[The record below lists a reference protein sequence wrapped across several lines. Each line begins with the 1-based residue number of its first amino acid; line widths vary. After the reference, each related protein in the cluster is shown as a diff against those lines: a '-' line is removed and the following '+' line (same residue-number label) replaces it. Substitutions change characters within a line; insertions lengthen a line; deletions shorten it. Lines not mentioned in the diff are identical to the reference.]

1 MARSRL
7 IPFLVP
13 ICYVLLAAWVSLPA
27 RAGDNWSVIPP
38 QELALK
44 DDPISPGAHAV
55 ILYRETKADHDFH
68 HEWNY
73 YRIKILTEEGRK
85 YADIEI
91 LFDKDISRIED
102 IKARTVSPD
111 GTVVRFRG
119 KVFEKPV
126 VKSRW
131 LKYLAKTFTLPNVE
145 VGSIIEYQYK
155 LRWPDG
161 IVLFPPW
168 IVQTELSLL
177 RGRFSVWPYS
187 GGPQCRATRMP
198 CFPPSRRLVWSS
210 FLPPGKDLR
219 REERGP
225 YSLELKNVPPLEEE
239 EFIPPKDELTMQV
252 RFFYL
257 EHGIESPEDFWQ
269 REGKERNKRIER
281 FIGKRKSIERAVASL
296 VSSSDSPEAK
306 LRKLYA
312 RAQQIRN
319 LTFERAR
326 TKEERKREKLRDNK
340 SVEDVLK
347 QGYGS
352 SHEINQLFAALAR
365 AAGFNAMVV
374 LIPVRSWR
382 LFHPDVLDSWQ
393 LVADVVAVRLG
404 PEELYLDPGT
414 PFTPFGLLSWEKTG
428 VQGVRP
434 DKQGG
439 VFVTTPQPASSDAL
453 VERKATL
460 RLDTDGNLEGEG
472 HIAFYGQE
480 ALERRLHA
488 REEDEP
494 GRREQVEEEA
504 KAWFPPQAEVEIGK
518 ITGWES
524 SEEPLRVEFTIKV
537 PSFGVKAGR
546 RLLLPLG
553 VFQARDKVVFEHSKR
568 VHPVYFPYPWQ
579 ETDEITFQ
587 MPPGY
592 RVEGVPEP
600 QEVPAAFGR
609 YEIRCEQQPDGLLFK
624 RRLVVEGFFFQQ
636 EHYPALRYFFSKV
649 KAGDE
654 QQAILETAE
663 VVQHE

>member
-1 MARSRL
+1 
-7 IPFLVP
+7 
-13 ICYVLLAAWVSLPA
+13 
-27 RAGDNWSVIPP
+27 
-38 QELALK
+38 
-44 DDPISPGAHAV
+44 
-55 ILYRETKADHDFH
+55 
-68 HEWNY
+68 
-73 YRIKILTEEGRK
+73 
-85 YADIEI
+85 
-91 LFDKDISRIED
+91 
-102 IKARTVSPD
+102 
-111 GTVVRFRG
+111 
-119 KVFEKPV
+119 
-126 VKSRW
+126 
-131 LKYLAKTFTLPNVE
+131 
-145 VGSIIEYQYK
+145 
-155 LRWPDG
+155 
-161 IVLFPPW
+161 
-168 IVQTELSLL
+168 
-177 RGRFSVWPYS
+177 
-187 GGPQCRATRMP
+187 MP

-225 YSLELKNVPPLEEE
+225 YSLELRNVPPLEEE
-239 EFIPPKDELTMQV
+239 EFMPPKDELRMQV

-257 EHGIESPEDFWQ
+257 KHEIESPEDFWQ
-269 REGKERNKRIER
+269 REGKEWNKRIER

-347 QGYGS
+347 QGYGFS
-352 SHEINQLFAALAR
+352 YEINPLFAALAR

-374 LIPVRSWR
+374 LIPDRSWR
-382 LFHPDVLDSWQ
+382 LFHPDVLDPWQ

-504 KAWFPPQAEVEIGK
+504 KAWFPPQAEVEIK
-518 ITGWES
+518 NITGWDG

-553 VFQARDKVVFEHSKR
+553 IFQARDKVAFEHSKR
-568 VHPVYFPYPWQ
+568 VHPVYFRYPWQ

-600 QEVPAAFGR
+600 QEVTAAFGH
-609 YEIRCEQQPDGLLFK
+609 YEIRCEQQPDGLLLK

-649 KAGDE
+649 KTGDE
-654 QQAILETAE
+654 QQAILETVE